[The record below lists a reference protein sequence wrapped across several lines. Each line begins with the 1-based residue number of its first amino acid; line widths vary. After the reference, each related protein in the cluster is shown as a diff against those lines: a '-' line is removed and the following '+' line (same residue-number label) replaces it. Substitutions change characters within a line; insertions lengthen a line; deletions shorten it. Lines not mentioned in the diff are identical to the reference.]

1 MKKVPSY
8 PKILNL
14 GAAYTEDALL
24 GQLVIQEK
32 VDGSLFGFG
41 VNDEGQLVIR
51 SKSVDIDPEVGQ
63 DMFQKAIDYVKG
75 LNLPERGLRDVYFYC
90 EYLQKPK
97 HNVCAYTKT
106 PSNHLVLFDVM
117 IDGRFYNGEDIP
129 TRLNQLAGWA
139 MDLGIDPIPV
149 LGYGKFDKDELPS
162 FFGKD
167 SYLGGSKIE
176 GIVIK
181 NYARNIMYNGHV
193 YPLYTKFVRPEYR
206 ELSQELWQP
215 GENKLEA
222 YMETFHS
229 ENRWKKVMQHAKEA
243 GQLTYTPKD
252 IGNLLPLIYE
262 DVLLE
267 EAENIKKF
275 LFDYYKGEFLN
286 ISKRGFPEWY
296 KTQLLERLA
305 TSAPTTGS

>member
-24 GQLVIQEK
+24 GTLVVQEK
-32 VDGSLFGFG
+32 VDGSLFAFG

-51 SKSVDIDPEVGQ
+51 SKNADIDPEVGQ
-63 DMFQKAIDYVKG
+63 DMFQKAIDYVKS

-97 HNVCAYTKT
+97 HNVCVYEKT
-106 PSNHLVLFDVM
+106 PANHLVLFDVM
-117 IDGRFYNGEDIP
+117 THGRFYSGGDIVQH
-129 TRLNQLAGWA
+129 LQEVAGWA

-149 LGYGKFDKDELPS
+149 YTVGKLDKDDLQQY
-162 FFGKD
+162 FQKD
-167 SYLGGSKIE
+167 SYLGGTKIE

-181 NYARNIMYNGHV
+181 NFARNIMYNGQV

-206 ELSQELWQP
+206 EQSKELWEP
-215 GENKLEA
+215 GENKLDA
-222 YMETFHS
+222 YIETFHN

-243 GQLTYTPKD
+243 GQLTHTPKD
-252 IGNLLPLIYE
+252 IGNLIPLIYE

-267 EAENIKKF
+267 EAENIKRF
-275 LFDYYKGEFLN
+275 LFDYFKGDILN
-286 ISKRGFPEWY
+286 ASKRGFAEWY

-305 TSAPTTGS
+305 PSVTPTGS